1 VLDVFHP
8 KLASVSKKDIR
19 AALAEKYKIADDQT
33 IFVFGFKIAFGG
45 EKSTGFATVY
55 DSLEDAL
62 ENEPKF
68 RLVRNEL
75 AEAASGASRKIR
87 RELKNKRKRLI
98 ATQKDKG
105 KKKRKGAD
113 DE

>member
-1 VLDVFHP
+1 M
-8 KLASVSKKDIR
+8 ASVSKAQIR
-19 AALAEKYKIADDQT
+19 ASLAEKYKIADDST
-33 IFVFGFKIAFGG
+33 IFVFGFRIAFGG
-45 EKSTGFATVY
+45 ERSTGFATVY
-55 DSLEDAL
+55 ETLEDAL

-68 RLVRNEL
+68 RLVRNEIT
-75 AEAASGASRKIR
+75 EAATNASRKIR

-105 KKKRKGAD
+105 KKKRKTAD